1 LEGEE
6 MSLIVKQL
14 IVQFMKMVLLPL
26 AMDALD
32 DSTAWANRKLKAF
45 VNEGDKNA

>member
-14 IVQFMKMVLLPL
+14 VVQFMKMVLLPL

-32 DSTAWANRKLKAF
+32 DSTAWANRKLKSF
-45 VNEGDKNA
+45 MDTGDKNA